1 MTRFEITS
9 SQSILS
15 HDFTSIIERFD
26 ILYSPS
32 EQLFVIPDSN
42 LDSFN
47 SHIDSLTDKNFTI
60 NFID

>member
-1 MTRFEITS
+1 MTRFEVTS
-9 SQSILS
+9 TQSILS

-26 ILYSPS
+26 ILYSPF

-47 SHIDSLTDKNFTI
+47 SYIDSLTDKNFTI
-60 NFID
+60 EFFN